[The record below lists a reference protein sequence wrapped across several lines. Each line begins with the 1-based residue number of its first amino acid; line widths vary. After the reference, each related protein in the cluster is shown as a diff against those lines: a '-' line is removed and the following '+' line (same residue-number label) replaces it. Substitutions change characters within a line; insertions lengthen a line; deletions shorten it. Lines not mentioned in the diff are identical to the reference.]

1 MGRVKR
7 IQPHLT
13 TSAQGLGE
21 QLLLVAAKMQQERV
35 EAVVVWRLHLHRGV
49 MLQYSLPLRLRQ
61 CHPVEVYVV
70 AVLKELHLLWQVS
83 C

>member
-61 CHPVEVYVV
+61 CHLVEVFGVV
-70 AVLKELHLLWQVS
+70 DLKELLPLQQMS
-83 C
+83 Y